1 MSKIVFFFCV
11 ELAAGFG
18 VCTCRGSSLLFLCFC
33 FVLFCFLLALVYFI
47 LFSCRVTSWRTRE
60 MEVKTKRKGG
70 LVPERDVLDLV
81 FFGVVVLVRLAHFSG
96 GHLFGQGPFRA
107 RT

>member
-1 MSKIVFFFCV
+1 M
-11 ELAAGFG
+11 
-18 VCTCRGSSLLFLCFC
+18 
-33 FVLFCFLLALVYFI
+33 
-47 LFSCRVTSWRTRE
+47 
-60 MEVKTKRKGG
+60 KTKRKGG